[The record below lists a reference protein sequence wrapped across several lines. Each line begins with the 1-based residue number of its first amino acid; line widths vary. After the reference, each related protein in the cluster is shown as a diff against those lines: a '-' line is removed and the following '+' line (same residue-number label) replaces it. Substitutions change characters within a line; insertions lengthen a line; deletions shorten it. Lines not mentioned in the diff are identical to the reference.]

1 MGQRESA
8 MVALRREFTLYK
20 WLLLF
25 VIASWWVVEAI
36 DTVLPGMTLD
46 VFGIR
51 PRTQAGLV
59 GILLAPFLHG
69 GFQHVLNN
77 SIGMLFLGG
86 AVILRSVRDYVVVF
100 LSAMFVG
107 GLGVWL
113 IAPSN
118 SVHIG
123 ASGVVYG
130 YLGYLL
136 TTGWFERKP
145 LAIVLSVVAAVLWGG
160 LLPGVLPGQP
170 GISWQGHLFGCL
182 GGVLAAS
189 YLAKRAPAREAQPNG
204 AGRAKSR

>member
-1 MGQRESA
+1 MAERGTAVASLKRE
-8 MVALRREFTLYK
+8 LTLYT

-25 VIASWWVVEAI
+25 VIASWWVIELI
-36 DTVLPGMTLD
+36 DFLLPGITLD
-46 VFGIR
+46 DYGVQ
-51 PRTQAGLV
+51 PRTESGLW
-59 GILLAPFLHG
+59 GILFMPFLHG

-86 AVILRSVRDYVVVF
+86 AVILRSVRDYIVVF
-100 LSAMFVG
+100 LMAMVVG

-145 LAIVLSVVAAVLWGG
+145 LAIVGSILAAVLWGG
-160 LLPGVLPGQP
+160 LLPGVLPGQE
-170 GISWQGHLFGCL
+170 GVSWQGHLFGCL
-182 GGVLAAS
+182 GGVMAAS
-189 YLAKRAPAREAQPNG
+189 YLAKRRPKEAAAPARR
-204 AGRAKSR
+204 RAR

>member
-1 MGQRESA
+1 MAERGTAVAALKRE
-8 MVALRREFTLYK
+8 LTLYT

-25 VIASWWVVEAI
+25 VIASWWVIELI
-36 DTVLPGMTLD
+36 DLLLPGITLD
-46 VFGIR
+46 DYGVH
-51 PRTQAGLV
+51 PRTESGLW
-59 GILLAPFLHG
+59 GILFMPFLHG

-86 AVILRSVRDYVVVF
+86 AVILRSVRDYIVVF
-100 LSAMFVG
+100 LMAMVVG

-145 LAIVLSVVAAVLWGG
+145 LAIVGSILAAVLWGG
-160 LLPGVLPGQP
+160 LLPGVLPGQE
-170 GISWQGHLFGCL
+170 GVSWQGHLFGCL
-182 GGVLAAS
+182 GGVMAAS
-189 YLAKRAPAREAQPNG
+189 YLAKRRPKDAAAPARR
-204 AGRAKSR
+204 RAR

>member
-1 MGQRESA
+1 MSERSAALAKLKRE
-8 MVALRREFTLYK
+8 LTLYK

-25 VIASWWVVEAI
+25 VIASWWVIEGI
-36 DTVLPGMTLD
+36 DWLLPGISLD
-46 VFGIR
+46 DYGVH
-51 PRTQAGLV
+51 PRTESGLW
-59 GILLAPFLHG
+59 GILFMPFLHG
-69 GFQHVLNN
+69 GIQHLLNN

-100 LSAMFVG
+100 LMAMIVG

-113 IAPSN
+113 IAPGN

-145 LAIVLSVVAAVLWGG
+145 LAIAGSIIAAVLWGG
-160 LLPGVLPGQP
+160 LLPGMFPGEE

-182 GGVLAAS
+182 GGVMAAS
-189 YLAKRAPAREAQPNG
+189 YLAKIRPREAAARPLRRG
-204 AGRAKSR
+204 AR

>member
-1 MGQRESA
+1 MAERGTAVAALKRE
-8 MVALRREFTLYK
+8 LTLYT

-25 VIASWWVVEAI
+25 VIASWWVIELI
-36 DTVLPGMTLD
+36 DFLLPGITLD
-46 VFGIR
+46 DYGVQ
-51 PRTQAGLV
+51 PRTESGLW
-59 GILLAPFLHG
+59 GILFMPFLHG

-86 AVILRSVRDYVVVF
+86 AVILRSVRDYIVVF
-100 LSAMFVG
+100 LMAMVVG

-145 LAIVLSVVAAVLWGG
+145 LAIVGSILAAVLWGG
-160 LLPGVLPGQP
+160 LLPGVLPGQE
-170 GISWQGHLFGCL
+170 GVSWQGHLFGCL
-182 GGVLAAS
+182 GGVMAAS
-189 YLAKRAPAREAQPNG
+189 YLAKRRPKEAAAPARR
-204 AGRAKSR
+204 RAR

>member
-1 MGQRESA
+1 MAERGTAVAALKRE
-8 MVALRREFTLYK
+8 LTLYT

-25 VIASWWVVEAI
+25 VIASWWVIELI
-36 DTVLPGMTLD
+36 DLLLPGITLD
-46 VFGIR
+46 DYGVH
-51 PRTQAGLV
+51 PRTESGLW
-59 GILLAPFLHG
+59 GILFMPFLHG

-86 AVILRSVRDYVVVF
+86 AVILRSVRDYIVVF
-100 LSAMFVG
+100 LMAMVVG

-145 LAIVLSVVAAVLWGG
+145 LAIVGSILAAVLWGG
-160 LLPGVLPGQP
+160 LLPGVLPGQE
-170 GISWQGHLFGCL
+170 GVSWQGHLFGCL
-182 GGVLAAS
+182 GGVMAAS
-189 YLAKRAPAREAQPNG
+189 YLAKRRPKEAAAPARR
-204 AGRAKSR
+204 RAR

>member
-1 MGQRESA
+1 MAERGTAVAALKRE
-8 MVALRREFTLYK
+8 LTLYT

-25 VIASWWVVEAI
+25 VIASWWVIELI
-36 DTVLPGMTLD
+36 DFLLPGITLD
-46 VFGIR
+46 DYGVH
-51 PRTQAGLV
+51 PRTESGLW
-59 GILLAPFLHG
+59 GILFMPFLHG

-86 AVILRSVRDYVVVF
+86 AVILRSVRDYIVVF
-100 LSAMFVG
+100 LMAMVVG

-145 LAIVLSVVAAVLWGG
+145 LAIVGSILAAVLWGG
-160 LLPGVLPGQP
+160 LLPGVLPGQE
-170 GISWQGHLFGCL
+170 GVSWQGHLFGCL
-182 GGVLAAS
+182 GGVMAAS
-189 YLAKRAPAREAQPNG
+189 YLAKRRPKEAAAPARR
-204 AGRAKSR
+204 RAR

>member
-1 MGQRESA
+1 MGERNTA
-8 MVALRREFTLYK
+8 MLALRKELTLYK

-25 VIASWWVVEAI
+25 VIASWWIIEAV
-36 DTVLPGMTLD
+36 DTVLPGMSLD
-46 VFGIR
+46 GLGVR
-51 PRTQAGLV
+51 PRTQRGLV

-69 GFQHVLNN
+69 GFGHVLNN
-77 SIGMLFLGG
+77 SIGMLLLGG

-100 LSAMFVG
+100 ITAMLVG

>member
-1 MGQRESA
+1 MAERGTAVAALKRE
-8 MVALRREFTLYK
+8 LTLYT

-25 VIASWWVVEAI
+25 VIASWWVIELI
-36 DTVLPGMTLD
+36 DFLLPGITLD
-46 VFGIR
+46 DYGVQ
-51 PRTQAGLV
+51 PRTESGLW
-59 GILLAPFLHG
+59 GILFMPFLHG

-86 AVILRSVRDYVVVF
+86 AVILRSVRDYIVVF
-100 LSAMFVG
+100 LMAMVVG

-136 TTGWFERKP
+136 TTWWFERKP
-145 LAIVLSVVAAVLWGG
+145 LAIVGSILAAVLWGG
-160 LLPGVLPGQP
+160 LLPGVLPGQE
-170 GISWQGHLFGCL
+170 GVSWQGHLFGCL
-182 GGVLAAS
+182 GGVMAAS
-189 YLAKRAPAREAQPNG
+189 YLAKRRPKEAAAPARR
-204 AGRAKSR
+204 RAR